1 MAKRKA
7 AETGAAEGQEAGG
20 PSPCHPRFTEKLFGH
35 VAAEEM
41 FLSAFNAGSLHHA
54 WLLTGERGIGKATF
68 AYRAARFLL
77 SRDHDAAA
85 EPRNSL
91 DAPASHPAARQIAA
105 GAHPSLFV
113 LDKETRVWLD
123 PDTKE
128 SFGVKAVRK
137 LRAFLSMTSPGGWR
151 AMIVDPANDL
161 TISSANALLKGI
173 EEPPPRTVFFL
184 VSHGAAA
191 VIPTIRSRCIKL
203 AFRPLGF
210 PDFQS
215 AVSAAAAAGGLDEPE
230 AEDMSRIFALSA
242 GSPGRA
248 LDLLSG
254 GFLSLAGKVE
264 RLIEGLPRLD
274 QGLVHELIQSSGGK
288 GNAETFTRLCDF
300 IEERVADR
308 AKKEAL
314 QNAGPAAGA
323 ASWAELWQTARARRL
338 EMEALNLDKGAFLIT
353 VFSDMERIARKH

>member
-7 AETGAAEGQEAGG
+7 AETGAADGQEAGG

-35 VAAEEM
+35 AAAEEL

-54 WLLTGERGIGKATF
+54 WLVTGERGIGKATF

-85 EPRNSL
+85 EPRTSL

-113 LDKETRVWLD
+113 LPADAGTAA
-123 PDTKE
+123 
-128 SFGVKAVRK
+128 SIGVDEVRK
-137 LRAFLSMTSPGGWR
+137 LRAFLSLTSTGAWR
-151 AMIVDPANDL
+151 TMIVDPVNDL
-161 TISSANALLKGI
+161 TISSANALLKAI

-203 AFRPLGF
+203 ALRPLGF
-210 PDFQS
+210 PDFKS

-264 RLIEGLPRLD
+264 RIMEGLPRLD

-308 AKKEAL
+308 AKTEAL